1 MHVIALS
8 SLRTAARPHLTRS
21 ACRVIAGSRIPPY
34 KVSRRRSFGTSIA
47 RRKAATSG
55 SEGVGSSEGR
65 EDGETPAAE
74 SDKHAQEKEIVEE
87 DVKRNG
93 NGRGGRVIV
102 GGRSRVRGARERTG
116 LPSLELSEKFFKEC
130 VVIDGDER
138 GVIKL
143 RKIPQGALKKEDA
156 TKSEGVEAGEAVK
169 TAADDVTVSVNAED
183 SVLDAT
189 DKTAP
194 RIIGGI
200 KDKFWDIDEIVY
212 EEALNRVR
220 TALLLP
226 PPISASQTSRPV
238 PWLHCPQE
246 GGDGFLSTVMA
257 NIAEELNADLIIIDA
272 DDIAE
277 SLSDY
282 LGENI
287 AWRDSPVAQIAYD
300 IHQTFWDIN
309 GSSSEGVQPGPASIS
324 KILMGVMGP
333 SKRSPDEDEDEPVSG
348 SSDKKVSLNSIFNL
362 STPQNSN
369 SEPDQWTTLKLNAG
383 LEMLLSG
390 ADEKWKKK
398 KSDQENQGSD
408 NTDSTA
414 PSKRRLIIQI
424 QEYEA
429 IKSTEAGAKL
439 IEKLHKIVD
448 KKWRDGREILLIG
461 SSSHIRSRSTSIS
474 KTGEPGPWRGMPA
487 RVPEAI
493 HVPAHESGHSLN
505 ELFRLHKLVF
515 NLDKNVRH
523 VDNMVKSMLSG
534 SKPKV
539 PVLIDKELEEVMEL
553 RKEAR
558 KQKQDELEVKIP
570 TTNSLHKFGIQ
581 EVVMELFRTGFQHRI
596 FTKVEVQNL
605 ARKVVGKAL
614 ETGADRVGARE
625 LFDGVK
631 AVRALDTF
639 KYDLPPLE
647 DDQTIMRRV
656 AFGDPSQQI
665 PHMSEGTV
673 DRFAALRHTWS
684 RQEEKLSSGIVAA
697 RDIKTTFADIR
708 APEDTVEALK
718 TLTSLSL
725 LRPEAFS
732 YGVLATDKIPGL
744 LLYGPPGTGKTLLA
758 KAVAKE
764 SGATV
769 LDVSGADLNDMYV
782 GEGEKNVKALFSLA
796 KKLSPCIVFID
807 EADAIFAA
815 RGGQSGSQRAHRDLI
830 NQFLREWDG
839 MKDMG
844 TFIMIA
850 TNRPFDL
857 DDAVLRRLPR
867 RLLVDLPVE
876 KDREA
881 ILGIHLKGENLAED
895 VSIADIAKDTP
906 LYSGSDLKNVC
917 VAAALAC
924 IRDEN
929 AEAAKWTGEGKY
941 EYPTKRTL
949 KKEHF
954 KKALDE
960 ISASVSEDMSTLA
973 QIRKFDERYGDRK
986 GRRKKKSS
994 FGFGKGED
1002 GVRESEEGRV
1012 RTALL

>member
-1 MHVIALS
+1 
-8 SLRTAARPHLTRS
+8 
-21 ACRVIAGSRIPPY
+21 
-34 KVSRRRSFGTSIA
+34 
-47 RRKAATSG
+47 
-55 SEGVGSSEGR
+55 
-65 EDGETPAAE
+65 
-74 SDKHAQEKEIVEE
+74 
-87 DVKRNG
+87 
-93 NGRGGRVIV
+93 
-102 GGRSRVRGARERTG
+102 
-116 LPSLELSEKFFKEC
+116 
-130 VVIDGDER
+130 
-138 GVIKL
+138 
-143 RKIPQGALKKEDA
+143 
-156 TKSEGVEAGEAVK
+156 
-169 TAADDVTVSVNAED
+169 
-183 SVLDAT
+183 
-189 DKTAP
+189 
-194 RIIGGI
+194 
-200 KDKFWDIDEIVY
+200 
-212 EEALNRVR
+212 
-220 TALLLP
+220 
-226 PPISASQTSRPV
+226 
-238 PWLHCPQE
+238 
-246 GGDGFLSTVMA
+246 
-257 NIAEELNADLIIIDA
+257 
-272 DDIAE
+272 
-277 SLSDY
+277 
-282 LGENI
+282 
-287 AWRDSPVAQIAYD
+287 
-300 IHQTFWDIN
+300 
-309 GSSSEGVQPGPASIS
+309 
-324 KILMGVMGP
+324 
-333 SKRSPDEDEDEPVSG
+333 
-348 SSDKKVSLNSIFNL
+348 
-362 STPQNSN
+362 
-369 SEPDQWTTLKLNAG
+369 
-383 LEMLLSG
+383 
-390 ADEKWKKK
+390 
-398 KSDQENQGSD
+398 
-408 NTDSTA
+408 
-414 PSKRRLIIQI
+414 
-424 QEYEA
+424 
-429 IKSTEAGAKL
+429 
-439 IEKLHKIVD
+439 
-448 KKWRDGREILLIG
+448 
-461 SSSHIRSRSTSIS
+461 
-474 KTGEPGPWRGMPA
+474 MPA

-493 HVPAHESGHSLN
+493 HVPAHESGRNPN

-539 PVLIDKELEEVMEL
+539 SVLIDKELEEVMEL
-553 RKEAR
+553 RKDAR
-558 KQKQDELEVKIP
+558 KQKQDESKVNIP
-570 TTNSLHKFGIQ
+570 TTNSLHKLGIQ

-596 FTKVEVQNL
+596 LTKLEVRNL

-614 ETGADRVGARE
+614 GTGADRVGAHE

-631 AVRALDTF
+631 AARAFDTF

-673 DRFAALRHTWS
+673 DRFAAMRHTWS

-867 RLLVDLPVE
+867 RLLVDLPAE
-876 KDREA
+876 KDREV
-881 ILGIHLKGENLAED
+881 ILKIHLKGENLAED

-924 IRDEN
+924 IKDEN
-929 AEAAKWTGEGKY
+929 AEATKWTGEGKY
-941 EYPTKRTL
+941 VYPAKRTL
-949 KKEHF
+949 KKGHF

-994 FGFGKGED
+994 FGFGKGEE
-1002 GVRESEEGRV
+1002 GVRENEEGRV
-1012 RTALL
+1012 RTAQL